1 MPTFTKNAQH
11 VAVLWAVQFRQYLFI
26 LSRLPTELK
35 QLRHSVNSKTPD
47 SSVLPVW
54 LIELRTPLFDFVMHC
69 PSYSMNSMR
78 RIITAIVIATVYISC
93 ILYITLVMRFM
104 PGFGVPGG
112 MGWPGWT
119 GPSGFTGHTGW
130 SQVCVHFMH
139 IFILF
144 HDFY

>member
-1 MPTFTKNAQH
+1 M
-11 VAVLWAVQFRQYLFI
+11 
-26 LSRLPTELK
+26 
-35 QLRHSVNSKTPD
+35 
-47 SSVLPVW
+47 
-54 LIELRTPLFDFVMHC
+54 ELRTPLFDFVMHC
-69 PSYSMNSMR
+69 PSNSKR
-78 RIITAIVIATVYISC
+78 RIINAIVIATVYISC

-144 HDFY
+144 HDFC